1 MVVMDYSK
9 VHVSELKKISNQIRQ
24 ESIRMTY
31 TASSGHPGGSL
42 SEADIL
48 AALYFN
54 VLRIDPN
61 NPQMPDR
68 DRLLISK
75 GHACPGW
82 YAALALRGYFPVE
95 ELSTFRQINSRLQGH
110 PDMKKTPGVE
120 MTAGPLGNGLAGGAG
135 IALGARIQKKDF
147 HTFVLIGEGDFQE
160 GCTWEA
166 IMFSGFHKLSN
177 LTCIFDYNDS
187 QVDGSTHE
195 ILDVIPIK
203 EKWLA
208 FNWDFREIDG
218 HDMVQILEALA
229 WAKDSTEKPTII
241 LARTTKG
248 KGVSFMENQAAWHGK
263 APNKEQADQALKELE
278 EAQL

>member
-1 MVVMDYSK
+1 M
-9 VHVSELKKISNQIRQ
+9 IC
-24 ESIRMTY
+24 
-31 TASSGHPGGSL
+31 TAGSGHPGGSL

-48 AALYFN
+48 AALYFHA
-54 VLRIDPN
+54 LRIDPKD
-61 NPQMPDR
+61 PHWPDR

-160 GCTWEA
+160 GCTWES
-166 IMFSGFHKLSN
+166 IMFSGFQKLSN

-187 QVDGSTHE
+187 QVDGPAHE
-195 ILDVIPIK
+195 ILDVNPIK

-229 WAKDSTEKPTII
+229 WAKESNEKPSVIF
-241 LARTTKG
+241 ARTTKG

-263 APNKEQADQALKELE
+263 APNNEQAERALKELQAE
-278 EAQL
+278 LM